1 MGSRTFQVASKLKE
15 MQANVSKAYEILQD
29 DYKTTLEK
37 MNISANAYR
46 FGNDALIAYG
56 NEEDIHTRPLLA
68 KVGNELLN
76 ISEIK
81 AVFVVGRVDKDK
93 IAISA
98 RSKTGINVQL
108 IMEKL
113 GGGGHFSM
121 AACQVEEK
129 SIKETINKLEEA
141 IDQYLDERG

>member
-1 MGSRTFQVASKLKE
+1 MPLPNLCLNLPDLSYLGFAFPSIVRCK
-15 MQANVSKAYEILQD
+15 Y
-29 DYKTTLEK
+29 TLYLPR
-37 MNISANAYR
+37 IS

-81 AVFVVGRVDKDK
+81 AVFVVGRIDKDK

>member
-1 MGSRTFQVASKLKE
+1 MHLLLMEMKKIFIVGS
-15 MQANVSKAYEILQD
+15 
-29 DYKTTLEK
+29 
-37 MNISANAYR
+37 
-46 FGNDALIAYG
+46 
-56 NEEDIHTRPLLA
+56 
-68 KVGNELLN
+68 
-76 ISEIK
+76 
-81 AVFVVGRVDKDK
+81 VDKDK

-98 RSKTGINVQL
+98 RSKTDINVQL